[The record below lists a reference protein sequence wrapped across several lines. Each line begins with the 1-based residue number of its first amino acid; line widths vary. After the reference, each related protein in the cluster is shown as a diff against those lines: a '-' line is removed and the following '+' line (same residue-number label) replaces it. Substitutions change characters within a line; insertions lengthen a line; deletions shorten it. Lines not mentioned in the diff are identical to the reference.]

1 MKRRRVLAVLGTAT
15 AVGSPTPILF
25 AFLLVAM
32 SDDLPGDMDT
42 FDLGDIVAAIV
53 IVAVTAGYIFGY
65 IDTADSTF
73 MYVILAAAAYLF
85 GADVVKGLKGL

>member
-1 MKRRRVLAVLGTAT
+1 
-15 AVGSPTPILF
+15 
-25 AFLLVAM
+25 M

-65 IDTADSTF
+65 IDSTDSTF

-85 GADVVKGLKGL
+85 GADVVKGLKGV